1 MSVVKHSSSYKINIK
16 NDETQGAGLR
26 LWLAGGGDG
35 FSVPIAELGGGRGNE
50 ELEAAESHS
59 EDSDSSGN
67 QCSSSTESSKLLASL
82 YSSSSFISSSASWK
96 KKIGGT
102 NEHRYHYLFER
113 LAEHFSHF
121 FPRNFPCLH
130 VALLERLQGGR
141 CGSSSP
147 SNYPGL
153 NLAAG
158 CRGDCTLPVSTN

>member
-1 MSVVKHSSSYKINIK
+1 MMKPRV
-16 NDETQGAGLR
+16 QGCGCG
-26 LWLAGGGDG
+26 WQGGGWGGAWDG

-82 YSSSSFISSSASWK
+82 YSSSSFISSSASWEK
-96 KKIGGT
+96 NRGT

-113 LAEHFSHF
+113 LGEHFSHF
-121 FPRNFPCLH
+121 FPPRNFPCLH
-130 VALLERLQGGR
+130 VALPERLQGGR

>member
-96 KKIGGT
+96 KKLEAQTSIVIIICSNDLQST
-102 NEHRYHYLFER
+102 FLIFSPETF
-113 LAEHFSHF
+113 LASTW
-121 FPRNFPCLH
+121 RSWSVC
-130 VALLERLQGGR
+130 R
-141 CGSSSP
+141 
-147 SNYPGL
+147 
-153 NLAAG
+153 AAAAAA
-158 CRGDCTLPVSTN
+158 RRRRIIQV